1 MKKLLLGTVGLAALA
16 VPALA
21 ADMGVVR
28 RPVAYVAATNWTGCY
43 VGGDVGDSWGTHDGY
58 SATGATTQ
66 VTSGV
71 PVPAGTPISGSFN
84 TSGFTGG
91 FYGGCN
97 YQVGVWVF
105 GVEGEWSNVNNEG
118 QSFEFT
124 PPRPL
129 GTLWV
134 DSAKERWFVTARGR
148 LGYAVDKWLLYA
160 TGGAAW
166 TKIDGSEFLL
176 TNAATA
182 TLQSD
187 HRTGWTVGAGV
198 EYALPY
204 GWLIRSEYLY
214 MQFDSYNTFTS
225 GPFGTAAFS
234 NQSTGKLTNNIWR
247 AGLAYKFDFYG
258 KGIPT
263 VVK

>member
-118 QSFEFT
+118 QSFELL
-124 PPRPL
+124 PPARWGRFGLTRRRSVGSSPHAAGWATLSTSGCYMRPAAL
-129 GTLWV
+129 PGL
-134 DSAKERWFVTARGR
+134 KLTARRFSLPMPPPPLFNPITALAGR
-148 LGYAVDKWLLYA
+148 LEPGSNMRSPM
-160 TGGAAW
+160 
-166 TKIDGSEFLL
+166 DG
-176 TNAATA
+176 
-182 TLQSD
+182 
-187 HRTGWTVGAGV
+187 
-198 EYALPY
+198 
-204 GWLIRSEYLY
+204 
-214 MQFDSYNTFTS
+214 
-225 GPFGTAAFS
+225 
-234 NQSTGKLTNNIWR
+234 
-247 AGLAYKFDFYG
+247 
-258 KGIPT
+258 
-263 VVK
+263 